1 MPGMGSRIQA
11 RPLSRPRPMRR
22 EGRPSSSSR
31 HEPGSA
37 ALAARRPP
45 SDCMP
50 PLSATVSP
58 SRGAGKHR
66 LFNAL
71 PTSRP
76 ARTGPS
82 ADSEQPIALG
92 VNFDKGVYVVRQL
105 TPPLPALRSAA
116 IPPPPLTRP
125 LHRRQLEPGAG
136 SRDLRRASRLFV
148 LCEFGSQ
155 GDLKGV
161 TAAGRVCGIVAGG
174 MVNRCQAP
182 AVLLLSCCSS
192 ARAAIGLQ
200 LRLRQHCASNLSLRH
215 R

>member
-1 MPGMGSRIQA
+1 MPGAGSRIQA

-45 SDCMP
+45 SNCMP

-71 PTSRP
+71 PALRP

-82 ADSEQPIALG
+82 ADSERPIALG

-116 IPPPPLTRP
+116 IPPLPLTRP

-136 SRDLRRASRLFV
+136 SRNLRRVSRSLIP
-148 LCEFGSQ
+148 CESGSL
-155 GDLKGV
+155 G
-161 TAAGRVCGIVAGG
+161 
-174 MVNRCQAP
+174 
-182 AVLLLSCCSS
+182 
-192 ARAAIGLQ
+192 
-200 LRLRQHCASNLSLRH
+200 
-215 R
+215 